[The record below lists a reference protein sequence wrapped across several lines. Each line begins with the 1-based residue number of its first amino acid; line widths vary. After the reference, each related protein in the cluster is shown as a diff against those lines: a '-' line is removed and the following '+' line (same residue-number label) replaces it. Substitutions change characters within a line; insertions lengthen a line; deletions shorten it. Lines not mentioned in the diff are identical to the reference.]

1 MEEST
6 ARVTRGS
13 QKPCFHVAPRAGV
26 MTVFCNVEY
35 PVGDPPE
42 RMVIAGDAFVLAN
55 HRREDGEVEL

>member
-35 PVGDPPE
+35 PVGNSPE
-42 RMVIAGDAFVLAN
+42 KMVIANDTYILVKRN
-55 HRREDGEVEL
+55 REEVDGL